1 MEKNGS
7 ASARRK
13 SLDDIEWGDQAS
25 NKTRAQERGY
35 TPDYEVPPKR
45 RPADDREN
53 AFNYLAWM
61 VEGATGLVEELRHND
76 LGLPEEFWV
85 HFYAAR
91 REGLLAVRALLDE
104 MIERSAAETE
114 KQTEREKRRERR
126 GSVNIDF

>member
-7 ASARRK
+7 ASERRK
-13 SLDDIEWGDQAS
+13 SLDDIEWGDQSS
-25 NKTRAQERGY
+25 NKTRAQAREY

-45 RPADDREN
+45 RPADERES
-53 AFNYLAWM
+53 AFNYLAWI
-61 VEGATGLVEELRHND
+61 VEGATGLVEELRHSD
-76 LGLPEEFWV
+76 LGLSEDFWV

-91 REGLLAVRALLDE
+91 REGLLAVRAILDE
-104 MIERSAAETE
+104 MIERGAEETE